1 MATSS
6 PPETSAG
13 YSNWQRLANP
23 YQKPDAAR
31 SLWQVFNSVIGYGVL
46 WYLMYRSLSVSYWLT
61 LALSVLAAGL
71 LIRTFIIFHDC
82 GHGSFFRSRKAN
94 DYLGYLTG
102 VITFTP
108 YDKWRREHAVHH
120 ATSGDLDR
128 RGIGG
133 DVWTMTIDE
142 YLASPWRARCAY
154 RIYRNPFV
162 MFLLGPSFLFI
173 IRNRFTSRSARRREQ
188 LNVYATNV
196 AIAAVITLLMATM
209 GVKEYLLI
217 QVPIMLFGGAIA
229 VWMFYVQHQFEEVY
243 WERHDN
249 WDYFSAAIEGSS
261 FYKLP
266 QILHWYT
273 GNIGYHH
280 IHHLSPRI
288 PNYYLRRCHENNP
301 ELAAMAPITI
311 LTSLRSLTF
320 RLWDEEGQ
328 RMVGFGRLRTHR
340 KPRVAS

>member
-1 MATSS
+1 MSTSS
-6 PPETSAG
+6 PPKGSAG
-13 YSNWQRLANP
+13 YSGWHRLTIP
-23 YQKPDAAR
+23 YQKPDTAR
-31 SLWQVFNSVIGYGVL
+31 SLWQVLNSVVGYGVL
-46 WYLMYRSLSVSYWLT
+46 WYVMYLSLSVSYWLT

-82 GHGSFFRSRKAN
+82 GHGAFFRSKKAN
-94 DYLGYLTG
+94 DVVGFITG
-102 VITFTP
+102 IVTFTP
-108 YDKWRREHAVHH
+108 YDKWRREHAMHH

-133 DVWTMTIDE
+133 DVWTMTVEE
-142 YLASPWRARCAY
+142 YLASPWRARWAY

-162 MFLLGPSFLFI
+162 MFLVGPSFLFL
-173 IRNRFTSRSARRREQ
+173 IRNRFTSRAARRREQ
-188 LNVYATNV
+188 LNVYVTNV
-196 AIAAVITLLMATM
+196 GVAVVVTLLMATM
-209 GVKEYLLI
+209 GVKEYLMI

-249 WDYFSAAIEGSS
+249 WEYFPAAIEGSS

-266 QILHWYT
+266 QVLHWYT

-288 PNYYLRRCHENNP
+288 PNYFLRRCHEENP

-311 LTSLRSLTF
+311 LTSLRSLAF
-320 RLWDEEGQ
+320 RLWDEKGH
-328 RMVGFGRLRTHR
+328 RMIGFGQLRGYR
-340 KPRVAS
+340 QPPNVS

>member
-6 PPETSAG
+6 APERSAG
-13 YSNWQRLANP
+13 YSDWQRLAIP
-23 YQKPDAAR
+23 YQKPDTVR
-31 SLWQVFNSVIGYGVL
+31 SLWQLLNSVIGYGVL
-46 WYLMYRSLSVSYWLT
+46 WYVMYRSLSVSYWLT
-61 LALSVLAAGL
+61 LALSVLAASL

-94 DYLGYLTG
+94 DLVGFITG

-108 YDKWRREHAVHH
+108 YDKWRREHAIHH

-133 DVWTMTIDE
+133 DVWTMTIEE
-142 YLASPWRARCAY
+142 YLASPWKTRCVY
-154 RIYRNPFV
+154 RLYRNPFV
-162 MFLLGPSFLFI
+162 MFLLGPSFLFL

-196 AIAAVITLLMATM
+196 AIAAVVTLLMATM
-209 GVKEYLLI
+209 GVKEYLMI
-217 QVPIMLFGGAIA
+217 QAPILLFGGAIA

-243 WERHDN
+243 WERHDD
-249 WDYFSAAIEGSS
+249 WDYFFAAVEGSS

-288 PNYYLRRCHENNP
+288 PNYFLRRCHEKNP

-320 RLWDEEGQ
+320 RLWDEEGR
-328 RMVGFGRLRTHR
+328 RMVGFGRLKAYRQAR
-340 KPRVAS
+340 DAS